1 MKLKFLISLFI
12 VVIFLCSNVYAI
24 GIIPA
29 KIEVNFIA
37 GEKHEFNF
45 QPIISNDADLIDITV
60 EGDLVEYVTVN
71 KNIVAPGE
79 SVIVTLQFP
88 DKIDKPGNYRIYI
101 AAAERIAS
109 SGVIGARAQVRGVI
123 SVFVPYEGKYIE
135 PLLNIPNA
143 NVDEKINVMLNLK
156 NKGTLNALVTS
167 QVKFFDSLGNEM
179 ITFSFGVEEVKSFG
193 EKTLSYELDTKGWRP
208 ARYYAETDIAYD
220 GPKIDAN
227 ATFNIGS
234 LFVNVTNYTKEM
246 VKESIQKYY
255 INIKNGWNGN
265 LGEVFADVNV
275 SNNMGGLIFRT
286 PSVSLR
292 AWSEVILEG
301 FLDTSNLELGSH
313 DVEIVLYYQGE
324 KTIVQGK
331 LDVVKKSSYLIWIVL
346 GIVLIMLVVGF
357 ILWRKKLNVGKV
369 ADKK

>member
-1 MKLKFLISLFI
+1 MISLF
-12 VVIFLCSNVYAI
+12 VIGVFFCSCVYAL
-24 GIIPA
+24 GIKPA
-29 KIEVNFIA
+29 KVEVNFIA

-45 QPIISNDADLIDITV
+45 QPIFPRGVDLVDITI
-60 EGDLVEYVTVN
+60 EGDLVEYVTVD
-71 KNIVAPGE
+71 KTVVAPGE
-79 SVIVTLQFP
+79 SVVATLQFP

-101 AAAERIAS
+101 AAAEKIDSA
-109 SGVIGARAQVRGVI
+109 GVIGSRAQVRGVI
-123 SVFVPYEGKYIE
+123 GVFVPYEGKYIE

-143 NVDEKINVMLNLK
+143 NVDEKINVGLNLK
-156 NKGTLNALVTS
+156 NKGTLDALVS
-167 QVKFFDSLGNEM
+167 ANVKISDFIGNEM
-179 ITFSFGVEEVKSFG
+179 ASLSFGSEEVKSFG
-193 EKTLSYELDTKGWRP
+193 EKKISQELDTKGWKP
-208 ARYYAETDIAYD
+208 STYYAKTDINYD

-234 LFVNVTNYTKEM
+234 LFVEVINYTDEIIKEG
-246 VKESIQKYY
+246 IQKYY

-265 LGEVFADVNV
+265 LGEVFADVNI
-275 SNNMGGLIFRT
+275 SNNMGGIIFRT

-346 GIVLIMLVVGF
+346 GIVLIVLIVGF
-357 ILWRKKLNVGKV
+357 ILWREKSNVGKIR
-369 ADKK
+369 DKK